1 MLPWFFHVFPR
12 FLLGQPIPWAHPKPG
27 QATHL
32 PQIVT
37 DLLARELLEA
47 QGLLHPWDV
56 RRHLLTQ
63 RHGELGWNA
72 WRRWIF
78 GFFSSITRQVTKIFP
93 RISKELVA
101 FMFCRCIKV
110 IKLQMMQNDFACLPS
125 FPLCNTLP
133 SLSFQAMQLLP
144 CNLSMAIRHWLSPMS
159 AIIAAFQG
167 L

>member
-1 MLPWFFHVFPR
+1 MVFPCFSQVSVGPAHPWGPSQAR
-12 FLLGQPIPWAHPKPG
+12 PSNSSSADSHGPARPWASRGPG
-27 QATHL
+27 PAASVGCSPSSPDPT
-32 PQIVT
+32 
-37 DLLARELLEA
+37 
-47 QGLLHPWDV
+47 
-56 RRHLLTQ
+56 
-63 RHGELGWNA
+63 A
-72 WRRWIF
+72 WGTGMECMEKMNFWV
-78 GFFSSITRQVTKIFP
+78 FSSITRQVTKIFP